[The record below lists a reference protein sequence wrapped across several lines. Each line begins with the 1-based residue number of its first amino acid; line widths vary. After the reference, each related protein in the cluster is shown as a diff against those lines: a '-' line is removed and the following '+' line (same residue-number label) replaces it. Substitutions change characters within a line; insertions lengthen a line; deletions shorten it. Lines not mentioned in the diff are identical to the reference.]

1 MFKAPEFV
9 RLRDVC
15 ASLYLTTRS
24 ASEDAAALETG
35 LEFALSHA
43 LDSLGL
49 PGRPSPA
56 DRHLA
61 LPAGV
66 AAARLHA
73 AFQRRKG
80 RRLYLCPLDK
90 ADSLPDLTFGPNRIA
105 RFTAVE
111 LEKLVDLPRLRRISS
126 AWAFDARRFSQ
137 FMWLTIEKT
146 YSRERAPSQR
156 AIPWLFEPPVWPGAI
171 EPHRRWFPIAV
182 ENALLAMLLAPWE
195 DWTVW
200 RALDWRG
207 FEMPWV
213 YEIDDDLFVRPLPP
227 PSPDS
232 LSWEPPALDDDGEE
246 VSGTEEPER
255 RALVPGAE
263 VSAWLNESRWTDAAR
278 ALQSPLFETP
288 IAHFFVKTFLED
300 PLDEFL
306 AHITAI
312 EAALG
317 LQSDYRR
324 GATKLVAQRVATLLG
339 EQDAGRIYH
348 DLFNLRCAFL
358 HGRNMDTISSEQ
370 RIGARRLARRV
381 VDALARAVPTLPQGQ
396 SREDFLNNLW
406 PR

>member
-1 MFKAPEFV
+1 
-9 RLRDVC
+9 
-15 ASLYLTTRS
+15 
-24 ASEDAAALETG
+24 
-35 LEFALSHA
+35 
-43 LDSLGL
+43 
-49 PGRPSPA
+49 
-56 DRHLA
+56 
-61 LPAGV
+61 
-66 AAARLHA
+66 
-73 AFQRRKG
+73 
-80 RRLYLCPLDK
+80 
-90 ADSLPDLTFGPNRIA
+90 
-105 RFTAVE
+105 
-111 LEKLVDLPRLRRISS
+111 
-126 AWAFDARRFSQ
+126 
-137 FMWLTIEKT
+137 
-146 YSRERAPSQR
+146 
-156 AIPWLFEPPVWPGAI
+156 
-171 EPHRRWFPIAV
+171 
-182 ENALLAMLLAPWE
+182 
-195 DWTVW
+195 
-200 RALDWRG
+200 
-207 FEMPWV
+207 MPWV